1 MIFLKSIDAQSE
13 DRCIK
18 YSRPIIRYCK
28 LETFDNDYYLSVKG
42 INCTNTT
49 HIAVFFSYNINNY
62 LLPKGI
68 NAVLNGD
75 SYSRIK
81 TERFGS
87 NVNVNHV
94 LFIPQ
99 SSWPNN
105 PELTLKFAILQ
116 PKCRG
121 TRYQDPNDTHIM
133 LSCTLKSM
141 ISCPDSPTT
150 TIFSTESIVVNSK
163 AEPTATLSLNTTV
176 LTHNSLL
183 VATIVALPVFAFI
196 GLAIFCFIAK
206 RNRRRKH
213 SDKND
218 HLNLATIPKANNQIL
233 VPIKLFLIFVSD
245 HQIHLNVVKNFVSFL
260 QGDLGFQ
267 VFCEIFQTLEYCQDP
282 VAWMDKCFNNA
293 DKVLVI
299 WSHNAVSHW
308 VQYNKEEP
316 VYQDLFTPVLKHI
329 HKDLFRYRNRG
340 KYYFGFFDY
349 FAKEN
354 IPREFINETNF
365 RLMDEFEDLYYR
377 LKSIELYVPGG
388 EIKEERV
395 MFNHY
400 SSSQHNHHG
409 SELHKA
415 IREMNLFVKNSP
427 DWYVQPCFA
436 SSSKLDQNIQLEINC
451 NVLKIQPPSPI
462 ATDQN
467 WFEENIS
474 PNDLALNN
482 SMNNELLISDCST
495 RSLDSSKFSLIKN
508 GNLDTRKE
516 ELVPH
521 QHVDM
526 TAIVSTANL
535 QLSSSQTSSKQKP
548 QNFLQSLPKQPA
560 SIDSGVDVEVC
571 DVVTKPNIQIRKSP
585 SITKLTLMPIN
596 LHTDPMSSLL
606 TVNQISKSNDIILQS
621 V

>member
-1 MIFLKSIDAQSE
+1 
-13 DRCIK
+13 
-18 YSRPIIRYCK
+18 
-28 LETFDNDYYLSVKG
+28 
-42 INCTNTT
+42 
-49 HIAVFFSYNINNY
+49 
-62 LLPKGI
+62 
-68 NAVLNGD
+68 
-75 SYSRIK
+75 
-81 TERFGS
+81 
-87 NVNVNHV
+87 
-94 LFIPQ
+94 
-99 SSWPNN
+99 
-105 PELTLKFAILQ
+105 
-116 PKCRG
+116 
-121 TRYQDPNDTHIM
+121 
-133 LSCTLKSM
+133 
-141 ISCPDSPTT
+141 
-150 TIFSTESIVVNSK
+150 
-163 AEPTATLSLNTTV
+163 
-176 LTHNSLL
+176 
-183 VATIVALPVFAFI
+183 
-196 GLAIFCFIAK
+196 
-206 RNRRRKH
+206 
-213 SDKND
+213 
-218 HLNLATIPKANNQIL
+218 
-233 VPIKLFLIFVSD
+233 
-245 HQIHLNVVKNFVSFL
+245 
-260 QGDLGFQ
+260 
-267 VFCEIFQTLEYCQDP
+267 
-282 VAWMDKCFNNA
+282 MDKCFNNA

-340 KYYFGFFDY
+340 KYYFGFFDC
-349 FAKEN
+349 FPKEN

-395 MFNHY
+395 MYDHY

-415 IREMNLFVKNSP
+415 IREMNLFVKNNP

-462 ATDQN
+462 AIDQN

-474 PNDLALNN
+474 SNNLALNN

-526 TAIVSTANL
+526 TAFVSTANL

-548 QNFLQSLPKQPA
+548 QNFLQSLPKQPT

-606 TVNQISKSNDIILQS
+606 TVNQISKNNDIILQS
-621 V
+621 VQKPAMSKSTTCSGNILISETTCSNLKPPKSSSNHKLNLIPLDFDSDPTCSLMAVNQSSKNSDIDLKSLLHSPISNKSTSPESLIVPDTSRANLKSQRCSSNHKVDLTPIDFDSDPMSLLVTLNQFSTNEETCLK